1 VAASIPSFTLPE
13 DIHKNFKRDLK
24 IPWED
29 SVGNEHPLQTVVAML
44 DTASHGGNWVLYEL
58 LQDLNKLHLV
68 TDTSPGA
75 HIVRTGN
82 GHMLAV
88 GKIKLRWK
96 PPHGYGYHDVECFVA
111 PNEVASNWYDIIFGS
126 HYTVEK
132 KFIKVNNDSFLPLV
146 PIDDKPTAGK
156 HELSA

>member
-1 VAASIPSFTLPE
+1 
-13 DIHKNFKRDLK
+13 LK

-29 SVGNEHPLQTVVAML
+29 SLGNEHPLQTVIAML
-44 DTASHGGNWVLYEL
+44 DTASHGGNWVRYEL

-68 TDTSPGA
+68 TDISPGA

-82 GHMLAV
+82 GQMSAV

-96 PPHGYGYHDVECFVA
+96 SPNGYRYHDVECFVA
-111 PNEVASNWYDIIFGS
+111 PNEVAFNWYDIIFGS
-126 HYTVEK
+126 HYIVEK
-132 KFIKVNNDSFLPLV
+132 KFIKVNDDSFLPLV
-146 PIDDKPTAGK
+146 PIDDKSTAGK

>member
-1 VAASIPSFTLPE
+1 VAASILSFTFPE
-13 DIHKNFKRDLK
+13 DIHENFKRDLK
-24 IPWED
+24 ILWED
-29 SVGNEHPLQTVVAML
+29 SLGNEHPLQTVVAML
-44 DTASHGGNWVLYEL
+44 DTASHGGNWVQYEL

-68 TDTSPGA
+68 NDTSLGA

-96 PPHGYGYHDVECFVA
+96 SPNRYRYHDVECFVA
-111 PNEVASNWYDIIFGS
+111 PKEVASNWYDIIFGS
-126 HYTVEK
+126 HYIVEK
-132 KFIKVNNDSFLPLV
+132 KFVKVNDDSSLPLV
-146 PIDDKPTAGK
+146 PIDDKSMADK